1 MSSVVPLRSSS
12 CQSPDLV
19 LPRPFPSVLTTR
31 AFDHSR
37 RRWFGTCSCQPVPR
51 GPPSSIKQLHTL
63 GPPRPFALV
72 AHSRPRSSLFSP
84 GTAPH
89 VWSASTPST
98 SGSYRGS
105 QAEDRSRPLVECRDR
120 YPCRPLASSSPSHPV
135 PQPALSTTSS
145 PDAACACRRSSEPRT
160 ASARNVEWCQS
171 ISTDPRQRHPCSL
184 RTAAYPLPESHPAH
198 FSSAGTRKHS
208 PPDPPQRSVP
218 VSVLR
223 RFAPPGPVL
232 SGYQSDGLLR
242 PASESLLSSPAVV
255 DTFARAG
262 LSPGRSATPSTPS
275 SRCPRSFLR
284 PRPERHGWPLTA
296 PMPVAERLLGT
307 PCRKADRSG
316 IPARSSPFDTV

>member
-105 QAEDRSRPLVECRDR
+105 PAEDRSRPLVECRDR

-160 ASARNVEWCQS
+160 ASARNVNGVKVFRQIRVNDIRVAFVQQLIHCLNRILRTSLRPVRVS
-171 ISTDPRQRHPCSL
+171 IRLQVRLKDRFQYQFCGGLRHPVPYC
-184 RTAAYPLPESHPAH
+184 RDTQRA
-198 FSSAGTRKHS
+198 FSSARIRNHYS
-208 PPDPPQRSVP
+208 PHRLWLIRLLVQVFPQAVQPPHQPPRLDVLEAFSVH
-218 VSVLR
+218 
-223 RFAPPGPVL
+223 A
-232 SGYQSDGLLR
+232 
-242 PASESLLSSPAVV
+242 
-255 DTFARAG
+255 
-262 LSPGRSATPSTPS
+262 RSAMVG
-275 SRCPRSFLR
+275 L
-284 PRPERHGWPLTA
+284 
-296 PMPVAERLLGT
+296 
-307 PCRKADRSG
+307 
-316 IPARSSPFDTV
+316 